1 MAGRT
6 KITNVAPARRRRQVI
21 YGDFQTPPALAE
33 LVCKTL
39 ADQRPLTILEPTCGT
54 GEILAAAIRRFPNAR
69 RALGF
74 DISAAYVAQ
83 AQRLVAQ
90 SQTSGTRE
98 IRIGD
103 FFQID
108 WRSVLSQCA
117 DPILIVGNPP
127 WVTNS
132 ALGRLASDN
141 HPRKDNRQGLAGIDA
156 LTGKSNF
163 DVSEWMIS
171 RLLEASAGR
180 RATLAM
186 LCKTAVAHKVLAHAW
201 KNRLPIEHSEIRPF
215 DAPKWFGAQVDAC
228 LLVCRLGSPPATNEC
243 AVMND
248 LWSSGPVRTIGL
260 REGRLVAD
268 TSAYDR
274 VRHLL
279 GGNCRWRSGVKHDC
293 SAVFEFR
300 QHGSTWRNGLG
311 EKADLERQFV
321 FPLLKSSQVASGD
334 TCEPLRRM
342 LVPQRRVGQET
353 ESLATHAPKT
363 WRYLLRH
370 AERLDR
376 RASSVYRKQPRFS
389 IFGVG
394 PYTFC
399 KWKVMVS
406 GFYKSWQ
413 FAAVGPAKGQ
423 PVVCDDTCYF
433 LPCRSA
439 IEARRRAAVLNSE
452 QGREFFSAFVFNQ
465 SKRPLTAEILNL
477 LDLDALIAD
486 LEMNSERQS
495 RRNNR
500 SR

>member
-1 MAGRT
+1 MAPRT
-6 KITNVAPARRRRQVI
+6 KTANLIPAGRRRQLV
-21 YGDFQTPPALAE
+21 YGDFQTPSELAD
-33 LVCKTL
+33 LVCETL
-39 ADQRPLTILEPTCGT
+39 ANQRPLTILEPTCGT
-54 GEILAAAIRRFPNAR
+54 GEFLAAAVRRFPDAR

-74 DISAAYVAQ
+74 DISARYVAQ
-83 AQRLVAQ
+83 AQQLLAQIQTRVA
-90 SQTSGTRE
+90 SE
-98 IRIGD
+98 IRVGD
-103 FFQID
+103 FFRTD

-141 HPRKDNRQGLAGIDA
+141 HPRKDNRQRLAGIDA

-186 LCKTAVAHKVLAHAW
+186 LCKTAVAHKVLAFAW
-201 KNRLPIEHSEIRPF
+201 KNRLSIEHSEIRPI
-215 DAPKWFGAQVDAC
+215 DAPKHFGAQVDAC
-228 LLVCRLGSPPATNEC
+228 LLVCRFGSHVATNEC
-243 AVMND
+243 AVMDD

-268 TSAYDR
+268 VSAHDR

-300 QHGSTWRNGLG
+300 QDGSTWRNGLG
-311 EKADLERQFV
+311 QKADLERRHV

-334 TCEPLRRM
+334 TGEALRRM

-376 RASSVYRKQPRFS
+376 RASSVYRNQPRFS

-406 GFYKSWQ
+406 GFYKSWR
-413 FAAVGPAKGQ
+413 FVAVGPADGR
-423 PVVCDDTCYF
+423 PVLCDDTCYF

-477 LDLDALIAD
+477 LDLDALTAE
-486 LEMNSERQS
+486 LAGARLPRGEEGK
-495 RRNNR
+495 
-500 SR
+500 